1 MNFHSSPMSLL
12 FILGLFM
19 NTVLAET
26 STKLE
31 FKAYSGYFVSNK
43 FEPDAP
49 SSFVALNNQAQ
60 FDQVFGVAFVI
71 GDKSPRLAPDALKTQ
86 LVLAAIRRGK
96 AFCTYRVSSVTEKE
110 GVVCLRFQTTS
121 KKSDSASFACPLIIS
136 IPKGKYQ
143 TVEFH
148 ENGKL
153 VNRLAIGKN

>member
-1 MNFHSSPMSLL
+1 MKKNLALCL
-12 FILGLFM
+12 FLGLFI
-19 NTVLAET
+19 NATSAQET
-26 STKLE
+26 AKLE
-31 FKAYSGYFVSNK
+31 FKTYSGYFVSNK

-49 SSFVALNNQAQ
+49 ASFVVLDNQKQ

-71 GDKSPRLAPDALKTQ
+71 GDKSPRLAPDAFKSQ

-96 AFCTYRVSSVTEKE
+96 AFCTYKVSSVTEKE
-110 GVVCLRFQTTS
+110 GVVRLRFQTTS

-143 TVEFH
+143 AVEFH

-153 VNRLAIGKN
+153 VNRLEIGKK

>member
-1 MNFHSSPMSLL
+1 MNLHSSPMSLL
-12 FILGLFM
+12 LILGLFM
-19 NTVLAET
+19 NAALAET
-26 STKLE
+26 PAKLK
-31 FKAYSGYFVSNK
+31 FKTYSGYFVSNK

-71 GDKSPRLAPDALKTQ
+71 GDKSPRLAPDALKTE
-86 LVLAAIRRGK
+86 LVLSAIRRGK